1 MKRLGILIFS
11 LMLLPGTTAAFS
23 GNRVYIGGGAG
34 YFSPSDE
41 NYKATYGSS
50 AIIPEVEVGIRL
62 FWHLHLIGGYSFL
75 SKKGEVPELG
85 IESKSRQQYLRFG
98 AGVVMPIAKSV
109 SFLLAGGG
117 ASISYTEEVLDIKV
131 SGNKIGF
138 FGEAGLNI
146 HPISMLYI
154 GFRAKYL
161 QTKDVYEATEFK
173 LGGFTL
179 ASCIGFT
186 F

>member
-1 MKRLGILIFS
+1 MKQLGILIFS
-11 LMLLPGTTAAFS
+11 LILLLGTTTAFS
-23 GNRVYIGGGAG
+23 SSRVYIGGGAG

-50 AIIPEVEVGIRL
+50 AILPEVEAGIRL
-62 FWHLHLIGGYSFL
+62 FWNVHLIGGYSFL

-85 IESKSRQQYLRFG
+85 IESKSKQQYLRFG
-98 AGVVMPIAKSV
+98 AGVVMPVAKSV

-131 SGNKIGF
+131 SGSKIGF

-146 HPISMLYI
+146 NPISMLYI
-154 GFRAKYL
+154 GFRARYL
-161 QTKDVYEATEFK
+161 QAKDVYEDTEFK
-173 LGGFTL
+173 LGGMNVTG
-179 ASCIGFT
+179 CIGVT